1 MPTFT
6 FTIGG
11 DVASK
16 KNSQRGVI
24 RGGKYYRIPS
34 RQHEEWHTRAS
45 WELKQ
50 RMRSLTGETMQDY
63 AFPIAKCVITMRFWS
78 SSLRRF
84 DLDNRATSTLDL
96 LVDCGVLKDDSWHV
110 VPELRLFYM
119 GRDREK
125 ARVEIAIEPITAR

>member
-1 MPTFT
+1 MPITFT
-6 FTIGG
+6 LSGS
-11 DVASK
+11 VASK

-24 RGGKYYRIPS
+24 RGGSYFRIPS

-45 WELKQ
+45 WELKSQ
-50 RMRSLTGETMQDY
+50 MCTALHSLGRQNY
-63 AFPIAKCVITMRFWS
+63 AFPIVKCAITMRFWS